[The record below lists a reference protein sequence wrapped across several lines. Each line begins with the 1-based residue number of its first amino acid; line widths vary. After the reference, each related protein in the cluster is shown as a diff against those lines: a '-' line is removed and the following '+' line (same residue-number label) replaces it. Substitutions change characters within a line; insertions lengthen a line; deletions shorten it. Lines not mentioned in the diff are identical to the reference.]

1 MDIIRDMAKVITDS
15 NDKPKIPIM
24 IIDCGQV
31 DDPHSYLKV
40 SDLLFNS
47 LCQYDP
53 FKKSFF
59 EEIEKAK
66 IREKSE
72 ADAKL

>member
-47 LCQYDP
+47 LC
-53 FKKSFF
+53 
-59 EEIEKAK
+59 
-66 IREKSE
+66 
-72 ADAKL
+72 